1 MKFFLIF
8 IIIFYS
14 ACSHNQINNYDVSD
28 ESAYLDFFINETG
41 IFLKKAEPPAKTT
54 FVIFK
59 NVNDKFLSLLIDNL
73 RQLGYSIKE
82 VDKSETQLAKNEFL
96 LSFSIEYLTGEYIGL
111 QLFLGSKVY
120 SKTYLID
127 SSGLPQSIGFWSVY
141 EKSI

>member
-1 MKFFLIF
+1 MKLFLIF
-8 IIIFYS
+8 ILIFTSSCMHKNY
-14 ACSHNQINNYDVSD
+14 NINN
-28 ESAYLDFFINETG
+28 ETLYLDYFINETG
-41 IFLKKAEPPAKTT
+41 NFLKTAEPPARTT
-54 FVIFK
+54 LVIVK
-59 NVNDKFLSLLIDNL
+59 NVNDKFLSLLIESL

-82 VDKSETQLAKNEFL
+82 VDKKEIKLAKDEFL
-96 LSFSIEYLTGEYIGL
+96 LSFSVEYLTGDYIGL